1 MADRTE
7 TAATARRPGFV
18 RLLLDEMYPPVLA
31 EKLRAQGHDVL
42 AIAED
47 LDLIG
52 SDDETVLVHA
62 TAAQRCLVTENVQ
75 DFAALAKHTAHHG
88 ILLAHP
94 RRWPRDGN
102 GITRLGTALERTMRE
117 GSLPG
122 ADETHWLI

>member
-1 MADRTE
+1 M
-7 TAATARRPGFV
+7 

-47 LDLIG
+47 SDLVG
-52 SDDETVLVHA
+52 SDDETVLAHA
-62 TAAQRCLVTENVQ
+62 TAARRCLVTENMQ
-75 DFAALAKHTAHHG
+75 DFAALARHTAHHG

-94 RRWPRDGN
+94 RRWPRN
-102 GITRLGTALERTMRE
+102 GSGIARPGTALDQAMHEDR
-117 GSLPG
+117 LPG

>member
-1 MADRTE
+1 M
-7 TAATARRPGFV
+7 

-47 LDLIG
+47 SDLVG
-52 SDDETVLVHA
+52 SDDETVLAHA
-62 TAAQRCLVTENVQ
+62 TAARRCLVTENVQ
-75 DFAALAKHTAHHG
+75 DFAALARHTAHHG

-94 RRWPRDGN
+94 RRWPRDGS
-102 GITRLGTALERTMRE
+102 GIARPGTALDQAMHEDR
-117 GSLPG
+117 LPG